1 MGQMLTGKE
10 QSVLEPC
17 KKRKKGILYSIR
29 QKKIW
34 LMQDIEPGNAAP
46 MISNEDFFFPKEKL
60 KLFNSLTFDFYWL
73 HSMH

>member
-34 LMQDIEPGNAAP
+34 LMQDIETWKRC
-46 MISNEDFFFPKEKL
+46 SDDF
-60 KLFNSLTFDFYWL
+60 
-73 HSMH
+73 